1 MYNINDNLFTWIT
14 GGMSKSRHNF
24 CLSGMPELDLDSI
37 GVKVDYEEYRKRGE
51 NIERGFNEL
60 IAQMFD
66 VEPEQVLSTTG
77 GTEGIA
83 LGSIFLHKNS
93 DCIDVPVPE
102 YEPMYRV
109 PESMG
114 FKTQRVN
121 PYVKLHPG
129 SGNSLSTTI
138 PNNPTGDLEGER
150 NLEEYLDG
158 KHEVYIDETFR
169 EFMFPEKPYTLLHKY
184 PEAVVST
191 TMTKFFGGASWRV
204 GWMLG
209 NKEKIRELRSYRS
222 LTTGSTARFSLYAC
236 MKILEKRNEVQKIV
250 KKVMD
255 ENRKTVKEMLPKA
268 GLKFTTPDRSSF
280 VYVHTDGDSSQMAED
295 MLSKEGIFVSPGK
308 YFGIPTGYR
317 LCITSSPDQFRK
329 DLEKLCEYHEGRKKS

>member
-1 MYNINDNLFTWIT
+1 
-14 GGMSKSRHNF
+14 MSKSRHNF

-37 GVKVDYEEYRKRGE
+37 GVKVDYSEFRKRRE
-51 NIERGFNEL
+51 NIESEFNDL

-66 VEPEQVLSTTG
+66 VEPDQVLSTTG

-114 FKTQRVN
+114 FKTERVD
-121 PYVKLHPG
+121 PYKKLN
-129 SGNSLSTTI
+129 SGKGHSLSTTI
-138 PNNPTGDLEGER
+138 PNNPTGDLESDR
-150 NLEEYLDG
+150 NLEQYLDG

-169 EFMFPEKPYTLLHKY
+169 EFMFPEKTYTLLHKY

-209 NKEKIRELRSYRS
+209 TKERIVQLRSYRS

-250 KKVMD
+250 RKVMD
-255 ENRKTVKEMLPKA
+255 QNRKTVREMLPKA
-268 GLKFTTPDRSSF
+268 GLKFSTPDRSSF
-280 VYVHTDGDSSQMAED
+280 IYVHTDDDSSKMAED